1 MNQEQ
6 RIDVFRERREE
17 FSRKLADGVAI
28 VPAAVHAR
36 RNADSEYAYRQ
47 DSDFHYLTGFGEPE
61 AVLVLAPNHA
71 TERTVL
77 FVRPHDR
84 TQEIWTGRR
93 AGVEGAVAAYGADAA
108 YPIDELDKRLPQYL
122 VGASA
127 IYYGLGRDER
137 FDRRVFEALA
147 AARTSVR
154 RAGRAPH
161 TFVEPGTILHEM
173 RVIKRPEELA
183 LMRRAAAITG
193 AGFDAG
199 MRATRPGL
207 WEYELQAAIEHR
219 YRVEGAFHLAYTSIV
234 AGGDNAT
241 ILHYNTN
248 DQRLHDGDLVLVD
261 SGSEYETYASDVT
274 RTWPVNGHFS
284 AEQRAIYDI
293 VLAAQ
298 KAGIARV
305 RAGTSYEAFHDAA
318 VRVLIEG
325 LIGLGLLEGSV
336 DESLETGSY
345 KEYYPHRTGHYL
357 GLDVHDVGR
366 YRDADDAPRT
376 LERGMVVT
384 VEPGI
389 YVQRD
394 HECDPRWSGIGVR
407 IEDDIL
413 CTDGEPEILTAAI
426 PREADAIEALVGTDA
441 LTRA

>member
-1 MNQEQ
+1 M
-6 RIDVFRERREE
+6 DVYRGRRDE
-17 FSRKLADGVAI
+17 FARQLSDGVAI
-28 VPAAVHAR
+28 VPAAVHAQR
-36 RNADSEYAYRQ
+36 SADSEYAYRQ

-71 TERTVL
+71 SERTVL
-77 FVRPHDR
+77 FVRPRDR

-108 YPIDELDKRLPQYL
+108 YPIDELDKRLPEYL
-122 VGASA
+122 VGAA
-127 IYYGLGRDER
+127 TIYYALGRDER
-137 FDRRVFEALA
+137 FDRRVLAALA

-161 TFVEPGTILHEM
+161 AFVEPGTILHEM
-173 RVIKRPEELA
+173 RVVKRPEELA

-199 MRATRPGL
+199 MRITRPGL

-219 YRVEGAFHLAYTSIV
+219 FRTEGSSSVAYTSIV

-248 DQRLHDGDLVLVD
+248 DRQLADGDLVLVD
-261 SGSEYETYASDVT
+261 AGSEYRTYASDVT
-274 RTWPVNGHFS
+274 RTWPVNGRFS

-298 KAGIARV
+298 KAGIERV
-305 RAGTSYEAFHDAA
+305 RAGTAYEAFHDAA

-325 LIGLGLLEGSV
+325 LLDVGLLAETV
-336 DESLETGSY
+336 DQALESGSY
-345 KEYYPHRTGHYL
+345 REFYPHRTGHYL
-357 GLDVHDVGR
+357 GLDVHHVRR
-366 YRDADDAPRT
+366 YRNADDSSRL
-376 LERGMVVT
+376 LESGMVVT

-394 HECDPRWSGIGVR
+394 RECDARWSGIGVR
-407 IEDDIL
+407 IEDDVL
-413 CTDGEPEILTAAI
+413 CTAGDPEILTAAI
-426 PREADAIEALVGTDA
+426 PREAGALEALVGTDA

>member
-1 MNQEQ
+1 MNPKQQ
-6 RIDVFRERREE
+6 SDVFRERRDE
-17 FSRKLADGVAI
+17 FARRLNDGVAI
-28 VPAAVHAR
+28 IPAAVHAR
-36 RNADSEYAYRQ
+36 RSADSEYAYRQ

-61 AVLVLAPNHA
+61 AVLVLAPNRT
-71 TERTVL
+71 TERAVL
-77 FVRPHDR
+77 FVRPRDR
-84 TQEIWTGRR
+84 TQEIWTGKR

-137 FDRRVFEALA
+137 FDRRVLEALA
-147 AARTSVR
+147 AARTTVR

-161 TFVEPGTILHEM
+161 AFIEPGTILHEM

-207 WEYELQAAIEHR
+207 GEYELQAAIEHR
-219 YRVEGAFHLAYTSIV
+219 YRVEGSSDVAYTSIV

-248 DQRLHDGDLVLVD
+248 DQQLRDGDLVLVD
-261 SGSEYETYASDVT
+261 SGCEYETYASDVT
-274 RTWPVNGHFS
+274 RTWPVNGRFS

-298 KAGIARV
+298 NAGIKRV

-318 VRVLIEG
+318 VGVLIDG
-325 LIGLGLLEGSV
+325 LIGIGLLEGSA
-336 DESLETGSY
+336 DEALETGSY
-345 KEYYPHRTGHYL
+345 KEFYPHRTGHYL

-366 YRDADDAPRT
+366 YRDADDTSRK

-407 IEDDIL
+407 IEDDVL
-413 CTDGEPEILTAAI
+413 CTDGDPEILTAAI
-426 PREADAIEALVGTDA
+426 PREVDALEAIVGTDA